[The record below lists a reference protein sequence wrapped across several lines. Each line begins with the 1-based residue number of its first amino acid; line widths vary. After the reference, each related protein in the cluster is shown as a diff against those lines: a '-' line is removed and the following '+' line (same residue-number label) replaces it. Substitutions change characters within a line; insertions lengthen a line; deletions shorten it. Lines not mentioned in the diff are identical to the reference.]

1 MQDESYGRAP
11 YSDSKNPFTCGLS
24 GRTFT
29 GLEMKER
36 VEALAKALAHELG
49 WKPNVGTEWDKVIG
63 IFSLNTVNICM
74 SLIRPPI

>member
-1 MQDESYGRAP
+1 MQDESYGRVP

-29 GLEMKER
+29 GFEMKER
-36 VEALAKALAHELG
+36 VESLAKALAQELG

-63 IFSLNTVNICM
+63 IFSLNSVNT
-74 SLIRPPI
+74 SVF